1 MKFKN
6 GNNAAKG
13 GKHNPPGGRP
23 TNAALEAREARLAV
37 WQKELEKNEL
47 ILARRY
53 IKRAMKSD
61 RVLIDARKATV
72 PDAKHTIAIEGDE
85 LLEQAVRRVRERK
98 SGGNP

>member
-1 MKFKN
+1 MRFEK
-6 GNNAAKG
+6 GNKAGRG
-13 GKHNPPGGRP
+13 GKRNPPGGRP
-23 TNAALEAREARLAV
+23 TKAALEAQEARLAV

-72 PDAKHTIAIEGDE
+72 PDAKHTVVLEDGG
-85 LLEQAVRRVRERK
+85 LLEKAIRIAEERRRGRN
-98 SGGNP
+98 G

>member
-1 MKFKN
+1 MRFEK
-6 GNNAAKG
+6 GNKAAKG
-13 GKHNPPGGRP
+13 GKRNPPGGRP
-23 TNAALEAREARLAV
+23 TKAALEAQEARLAV

-72 PDAKHTIAIEGDE
+72 PDAKQEIEHSGE
-85 LLEQAVRRVRERK
+85 VGVRPWLVDAYEPKKKR
-98 SGGNP
+98 

>member
-1 MKFKN
+1 MPFKK
-6 GNNAAKG
+6 GNKLG
-13 GKHNPPGGRP
+13 RHGRQNPPGGRP
-23 TNAALEAREARLAV
+23 TKAALEAQEARLTV

-72 PDAKHTIAIEGDE
+72 PDAKHTIAIEGE
-85 LLEQAVRRVRERK
+85 GLLEQAVRRLRERK
-98 SGGNP
+98 SGGNR

>member
-1 MKFKN
+1 MKFQR
-6 GNNAAKG
+6 GNKLAAG
-13 GKHNPPGGRP
+13 GRRDPAGGRP
-23 TNAALEAREARLAV
+23 TRAALEAQEARLAV

-72 PDAKHTIAIEGDE
+72 PDAKKEIEHSGE
-85 LLEQAVRRVRERK
+85 VGVRPWLVDAYEPK
-98 SGGNP
+98 KKK